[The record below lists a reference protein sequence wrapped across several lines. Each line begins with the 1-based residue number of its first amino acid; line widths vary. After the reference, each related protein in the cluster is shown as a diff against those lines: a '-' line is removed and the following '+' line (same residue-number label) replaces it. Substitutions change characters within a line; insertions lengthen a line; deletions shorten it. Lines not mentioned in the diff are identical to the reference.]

1 MIPSDILVLDKNRN
15 IKNAF
20 LNIILVICLQC
31 QMDHYWFPRLF
42 YKALEEEEIFNVVYY
57 MDYT

>member
-20 LNIILVICLQC
+20 LITILVICLQC
-31 QMDHYWFPRLF
+31 QMGHYWFPRQYL
-42 YKALEEEEIFNVVYY
+42 LGEEEILNVIFF
-57 MDYT
+57 MDHT